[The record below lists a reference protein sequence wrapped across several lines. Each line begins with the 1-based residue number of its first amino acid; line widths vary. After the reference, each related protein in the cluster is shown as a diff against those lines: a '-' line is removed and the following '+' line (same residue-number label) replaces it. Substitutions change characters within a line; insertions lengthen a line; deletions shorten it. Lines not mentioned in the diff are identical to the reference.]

1 MNIELI
7 QRRARRTDPH
17 TSHAAAQRSARF
29 AGSHAARILAVF
41 QATPG
46 YTYTAD
52 ELAGVTGLSIV
63 QICRR
68 LPELSEIEVVRVGGM
83 DLERDGYR
91 VWRLQAPCYF
101 TEAGERDR
109 LALDAAKS

>member
-7 QRRARRTDPH
+7 ERRARRTDPH
-17 TSHAAAQRSARF
+17 SSHAAAQRSTRF
-29 AGSHAARILAVF
+29 SGSHAARILAVF

-46 YTYTAD
+46 YTYTAQ
-52 ELAGVTGLSIV
+52 ELEIVTGLSVV

-91 VWRLQAPCYF
+91 VWRLRETCFFHDSGRADR
-101 TEAGERDR
+101 EAQG
-109 LALDAAKS
+109 